1 MPLVS
6 HSQQLLDKHGQHAK
20 DISAGVGIIEREK
33 GRHLGGYA
41 LNIDFVIVKMLD
53 HGGVTLV

>member
-1 MPLVS
+1 MTLAP
-6 HSQQLLDKHGQHAK
+6 HSQQLFDKNGQHAK

-33 GRHLGGYA
+33 GRHLSGYA